1 MSILDTVQPG
11 KILYQIGAYDLPT
24 AEQAIERISQD
35 LLPHQAEFCQD
46 MDHRK
51 LALVCGFGAGKTHA
65 LISKSCILAALN
77 VGHVS
82 AIFEP
87 TAPMLRDILQ
97 RTMNELLDQWQIP
110 FSFRASPLAEYTL

>member
-1 MSILDTVQPG
+1 MSILDTVKPG
-11 KILYQIGAYDLPT
+11 NVLYQIGAYDLPT
-24 AEQAIERISQD
+24 ADEAIRLISQN
-35 LLPHQAEFCQD
+35 LLPHQAKFCD
-46 MDHRK
+46 NMDSRK

-97 RTMNELLDQWQIP
+97 RTMNELLD
-110 FSFRASPLAEYTL
+110 